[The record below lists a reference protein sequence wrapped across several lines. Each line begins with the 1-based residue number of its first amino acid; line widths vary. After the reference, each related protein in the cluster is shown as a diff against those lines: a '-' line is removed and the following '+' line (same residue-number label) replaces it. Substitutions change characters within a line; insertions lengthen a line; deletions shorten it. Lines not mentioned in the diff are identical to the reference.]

1 MMKILSQDTESKSIF
16 PPPVHH
22 KAIFHFFLYPPFL
35 FILFVLVLFL
45 TSCRETTFRT
55 VYPTLSDGRYDSEFP
70 YRNCSDELENISK
83 SVKKLYC
90 LVEYD
95 RYDFTLEDELI
106 RKNLSNNSY
115 KKVAFNKGFFS
126 ESVHGTA
133 TIIYKENG
141 NIAVVTCA
149 HVIDYPDTIFSYF
162 IDETDHQTEFL
173 QSISL
178 KRKQLNFI
186 RDLPGDGV
194 LDIIAMDKDIDV
206 AFLGNNFDNI
216 GDDIK
221 VFGYPTGKATK
232 LEWGSFVYIMGFPAG
247 YQMVTRGIVSNP
259 YTGKKGEFLMD
270 ALFNPGISG
279 GIVLAVKDGVPNFE
293 LVGIAKS
300 VSAKYKNVVKPE
312 KDSYEKV
319 FNPNVPYTDNLYIK
333 LEKDTNYGVTF
344 AASIEAIRDIYF
356 SNKEVFNRKGFFLDN
371 FFDNVK

>member
-1 MMKILSQDTESKSIF
+1 MKILSQNSKRISIF
-16 PPPVHH
+16 RPPALRKTIYLFLASSPL
-22 KAIFHFFLYPPFL
+22 KFFS
-35 FILFVLVLFL
+35 LVLFL
-45 TSCRETTFRT
+45 SITSCREATFRN

-95 RYDFTLEDELI
+95 RYDFTIDDQLI
-106 RKNLSNNSY
+106 KKSLINNSY
-115 KKVAFNKGFFS
+115 KKAAFNKGFFS

-133 TIIYKENG
+133 TIIYNQYG
-141 NIAVVTCA
+141 NIAVVSCA

-162 IDETDHQTEFL
+162 IDESDHQTDFL
-173 QSISL
+173 QSISI

-194 LDIIAMDKDIDV
+194 LDIIAMDKDLDV

-221 VFGYPTGKATK
+221 VFSYPTGKANK

-259 YTGKKGEFLMD
+259 NTGKKGEFLMD
-270 ALFNPGISG
+270 ALFNTGISG

-312 KDSYEKV
+312 KDSHEEI
-319 FNPNVPYTDNLYIK
+319 FNPNVPYTGNLYIK
-333 LEKDTNYGVTF
+333 LEKDINYGVTF

-356 SNKEVFNRKGFFLDN
+356 TNKDVFTRRGFFLDN